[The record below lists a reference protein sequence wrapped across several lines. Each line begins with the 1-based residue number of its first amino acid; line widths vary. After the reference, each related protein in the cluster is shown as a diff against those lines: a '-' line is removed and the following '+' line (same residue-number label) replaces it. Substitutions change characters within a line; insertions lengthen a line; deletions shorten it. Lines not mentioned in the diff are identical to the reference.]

1 MDDNAV
7 GLHKRCGP
15 TAFFVI
21 LAKKSG
27 ARLSNRY
34 IAQEVGGGGIIN
46 LAEKPQNTKR
56 EVKIMRRKKL
66 LRQVA
71 AAAVALS
78 MAVSLSAPAFA
89 ATFDLSNGGLVITAN
104 DKGITVEQDNGTSS
118 TYSIDEEI
126 EIKGAYSSANGATLT
141 AEENQQD
148 ENQPVTP
155 AKAPA
160 KEETPK
166 ETPEAEDAP
175 AAEKKQEQ
183 KDTEAPADPEQKTE
197 TENKD
202 NNDPDNEEKKEQN
215 APANGE
221 LNASAGEGQE
231 SKAEEK
237 PQPKTE
243 AKASAEATASA
254 SDNTSNGPRK
264 ASAYEDRMGED
275 SDDYGYNSGLRAGI
289 VQIINNTAKK
299 IKVSLSN
306 AHIDLPTAAD
316 TSARGQA
323 AIDVQGTG
331 NVELK
336 FSGSNTLTGSGQSAG
351 IQKNDKTQDD
361 KENTGTLTITAD
373 SQSDTLDVKVDKY
386 ALGQDYQGAAIGGH
400 GKKTSGEYV
409 GYGTKNIVIEGNGT
423 VNTNAQIGSGYRG
436 GAATGIVIQGNAV
449 VNVENYGIGGGGLP
463 GWYDNTKK
471 PGETDVTITGTAN
484 VTVKNGTI
492 GSGVRGGELCGNA
505 KINISGNA
513 MVNVEGGENAAAIGS
528 GAGGDANVTIT
539 GNAKVTAVQK
549 SEWSGGGAGI
559 GGGANGKGY
568 VTIGGKAQV
577 KATGSAEK
585 HGGSGAY
592 GAGAAIGDGGTTSEK
607 GADTVQ
613 NGENKFETDKDS
625 IQDGAEVEMTN
636 IGHNSS
642 NTVTKTY
649 KTDRW
654 VTDGD
659 EEQPPEVCKHL
670 KGEYAAETTV
680 YPNCTKTGSQ
690 TYRCISC
697 GEITRE
703 KTLAATPD
711 SYWSHSWQEIK
722 VQPTCT
728 EDGYKVEKCSRCGD
742 EYGSRTKTADALGH
756 KFVETVVAPTCTESG
771 YTVQKCSV
779 CGEETGERTNIVAP
793 LGHEYKNGVCIRC
806 GAPEPQENGSAAP
819 NYTVTG
825 AETYETSVV
834 DGRYIIAVPSE
845 DAALNAV
852 LGDLRAIKAQGADVV
867 VFRTRSR
874 ESSLV
879 IDEMLAMGTDVTPF
893 VLAHN
898 GGEAQL
904 TINGAVHNEL
914 IH

>member
-1 MDDNAV
+1 
-7 GLHKRCGP
+7 
-15 TAFFVI
+15 
-21 LAKKSG
+21 
-27 ARLSNRY
+27 
-34 IAQEVGGGGIIN
+34 
-46 LAEKPQNTKR
+46 
-56 EVKIMRRKKL
+56 MRRKKL

-89 ATFDLSNGGLVITAN
+89 AVVTFDLANGGLVITAK
-104 DKGITVEQDNGTSS
+104 DDGITVEQDDGTSS
-118 TYSIDEEI
+118 TIGKDDEI
-126 EIKGAYSSANGATLT
+126 EITGTYSSANGATQT
-141 AEENQQD
+141 AEENQQE

-160 KEETPK
+160 KEETSE
-166 ETPEAEDAP
+166 ETSGTENAP

-183 KDTEAPADPEQKTE
+183 KDTEAPADPEQNTE

-202 NNDPDNEEKKEQN
+202 NNSDPADEEKKEQN

-231 SKAEEK
+231 PKAEDEG
-237 PQPKTE
+237 QPKPE

-254 SDNTSNGPRK
+254 SDNASNGPRK
-264 ASAYEDRMGED
+264 ASAYEDRMSGNEEKD
-275 SDDYGYNSGLRAGI
+275 SYTSGLRAGI

-299 IKVSLSN
+299 IKVSLSG
-306 AHIDLPTAAD
+306 AHIDLPGEAGTL
-316 TSARGQA
+316 SRGQA

-331 NVELK
+331 DVELK
-336 FSGSNTLTGSGQSAG
+336 FSGSNTLTGSGRSAG
-351 IQKNDKTQDD
+351 IQKNDTTQDG

-373 SQSDTLDVKVDKY
+373 SQSDTLDVKVDKEN
-386 ALGQDYQGAAIGGH
+386 ALGQDNQGAAIGGH
-400 GKKTSGEYV
+400 GRKTYEKYG

-436 GAATGIVIQGNAV
+436 GASTGIVIRGNAV
-449 VNVENYGIGGGGLP
+449 VNVENYGIGGGCLT
-463 GWYDNTKK
+463 YDAAEK
-471 PGETDVTITGTAN
+471 PGVTDVTITDSAK

-492 GSGVRGGELCGNA
+492 GSGVRSGESCGDA

-513 MVNVEGGENAAAIGS
+513 EVNVEGGGSAAVIGS
-528 GAGGDANVTIT
+528 GAGGNADVTIT

-549 SEWSGGGAGI
+549 SDWYGGGAGI
-559 GGGANGKGY
+559 GGGANGTGE
-568 VTIGGKAQV
+568 VIIGGKAQV
-577 KATGSAEK
+577 KATGSAE
-585 HGGSGAY
+585 HYDQYHRY
-592 GAGAAIGDGGTTSEK
+592 GAGAAIGDGGTTAGSS
-607 GADTVQ
+607 GTVQ
-613 NGENKFETDKDS
+613 NGENKFTTDKKS
-625 IQDGAEVEMTN
+625 IQDDAKVEMTN
-636 IGHNSS
+636 IGHNGGS
-642 NTVTKTY
+642 NTVTQTY
-649 KTDRW
+649 KTDDW
-654 VTDGD
+654 VTEG
-659 EEQPPEVCKHL
+659 EQPPEKCSHSNT
-670 KGEYAAETTV
+670 YAAEKVSPT
-680 YPNCTKTGSQ
+680 CTEKGSQ
-690 TYRCISC
+690 TYRCSSC
-697 GEITRE
+697 GEITKVVE
-703 KTLAATPD
+703 LAPD
-711 SYWSHSWQEIK
+711 SGTWSHNYQTVT

-728 EDGYKVEKCSRCGD
+728 EDGYTVSKCSRCGK
-742 EYGSRTKTADALGH
+742 ESGQHTNIVKAPGH
-756 KFVETVVAPTCTESG
+756 KPVETTVAPTCTESG

-779 CGEETGERTNIVAP
+779 CGEETGERTNLVAP

-819 NYTVTG
+819 AYTVTG
-825 AETYETSVV
+825 AETYEISVV

>member
-1 MDDNAV
+1 
-7 GLHKRCGP
+7 
-15 TAFFVI
+15 
-21 LAKKSG
+21 
-27 ARLSNRY
+27 
-34 IAQEVGGGGIIN
+34 
-46 LAEKPQNTKR
+46 
-56 EVKIMRRKKL
+56 MRRKKL

-89 ATFDLSNGGLVITAN
+89 ATFDLSNGGLVITAK
-104 DKGITVEQDNGTSS
+104 DDGITVKRDDGTSS

-126 EIKGAYSSANGATLT
+126 EIKGTYSSANGATLT
-141 AEENQQD
+141 AEENRQD

-160 KEETPK
+160 KEETSEETPK

-202 NNDPDNEEKKEQN
+202 NNSDPADEEKKEQN

-231 SKAEEK
+231 PKAEDEG
-237 PQPKTE
+237 QPKPE

-254 SDNTSNGPRK
+254 SDDASNGPRK
-264 ASAYEDRMGED
+264 ASAYEDRMSGNEEKD
-275 SDDYGYNSGLRAGI
+275 SYTSGLRAGI

-299 IKVSLSN
+299 IKVSLSG
-306 AHIDLPTAAD
+306 AHIDLPGEAGTL
-316 TSARGQA
+316 SRGQA
-323 AIDVQGTG
+323 AIDVQGNG
-331 NVELK
+331 EVELK
-336 FSGSNTLTGSGQSAG
+336 FSGSNTLTGSGRSAG
-351 IQKNDKTQDD
+351 IQKNDDVS
-361 KENTGTLTITAD
+361 TGKLTITAD
-373 SQSDTLDVKVDKY
+373 SQSDTLDVKVDKN
-386 ALGQDYQGAAIGGH
+386 ALGQDNQGAAIGGH
-400 GKKTSGEYV
+400 GRKTYENYG

-449 VNVENYGIGGGGLP
+449 VNVENYGIGGGCLT
-463 GWYDNTKK
+463 YDAAEK
-471 PGETDVTITGTAN
+471 PGETDVTITGNAK

-492 GSGVRGGELCGNA
+492 GSGVRSGESCGDA

-513 MVNVEGGENAAAIGS
+513 KVNVEGGGSAAVIGS
-528 GAGGDANVTIT
+528 GAGGDADVTIT

-549 SEWSGGGAGI
+549 SDWYGGGAGI
-559 GGGANGKGY
+559 GGGANGTGE
-568 VTIGGKAQV
+568 VIIGGKAQV
-577 KATGSAEK
+577 KATGSAEY
-585 HGGSGAY
+585 HDSWENN
-592 GAGAAIGDGGTTSEK
+592 GAGAAIGDGGTTSKKK
-607 GADTVQ
+607 GTDTVQ
-613 NGENKFETDKDS
+613 NGENKFTTDKG
-625 IQDGAEVEMTN
+625 IQDGAKVEMTN

-642 NTVTKTY
+642 NTVTQTRQ
-649 KTDRW
+649 DNQW
-654 VTDGD
+654 VTNG
-659 EEQPPEVCKHL
+659 EQPPEECKHK
-670 KGEYAAETTV
+670 KGSYSIYEETV
-680 YPNCTKTGSQ
+680 FPNCTETGSK
-690 TYRCISC
+690 TYRCRSC
-697 GEITRE
+697 GEKIRVE
-703 KTLAATPD
+703 TLDVNSNHT
-711 SYWSHSWQEIK
+711 YGETVTVK
-722 VQPTCT
+722 PTCT
-728 EDGYKVEKCSRCGD
+728 EKGYQVYKCSRCHQ
-742 EYGSRTKTADALGH
+742 EYGSHFSFVNALDH
-756 KFVETVVAPTCTESG
+756 QYVETTVAPTCTESG
-771 YTVQKCSV
+771 YTVKKCTR
-779 CGEETGERTNIVAP
+779 CGEETGERTNLVAP
-793 LGHEYKNGVCIRC
+793 LGHEYKNGVCTRC
-806 GAPEPQENGSAAP
+806 GAPEPQENGGSSSAAP

-845 DAALNAV
+845 DAALSAV

-893 VLAHN
+893 VLTHN

-904 TINGAVHNEL
+904 TINGAAHNEL

>member
-1 MDDNAV
+1 
-7 GLHKRCGP
+7 
-15 TAFFVI
+15 
-21 LAKKSG
+21 
-27 ARLSNRY
+27 
-34 IAQEVGGGGIIN
+34 
-46 LAEKPQNTKR
+46 
-56 EVKIMRRKKL
+56 MRRKKL

-78 MAVSLSAPAFA
+78 MAASLSAPAFA

-104 DKGITVEQDNGTSS
+104 DKGITVEQDDGTSS

-126 EIKGAYSSANGATLT
+126 EIKGAYSSANGAMTT

-160 KEETPK
+160 KEKTSEETQ
-166 ETPEAEDAP
+166 EAEDAP

-183 KDTEAPADPEQKTE
+183 KDAEAPADPEQKTE

-202 NNDPDNEEKKEQN
+202 NDPDNEEKKEQN
-215 APANGE
+215 APANRE

-231 SKAEEK
+231 PKAEDEG
-237 PQPKTE
+237 QPKPE
-243 AKASAEATASA
+243 ANASAEATASA
-254 SDNTSNGPRK
+254 SDDASNGPRK
-264 ASAYEDRMGED
+264 APARSSGE
-275 SDDYGYNSGLRAGI
+275 GERRGI
-289 VQIINNTAKK
+289 IQIFANTLVKLK
-299 IKVSLSN
+299 LSN
-306 AHIDLPTAAD
+306 AHIDLPTASD

-351 IQKNDKTQDD
+351 IQKNDKEQNG

-449 VNVENYGIGGGGLP
+449 VNVEKYGIGGYGLP
-463 GWYDNTKK
+463 SWATEK
-471 PGETDVTITGTAN
+471 PGGETDVTITGNAN

-492 GSGVRGGELCGNA
+492 GSGVRRQESCGNA
-505 KINISGNA
+505 KIEISENA
-513 MVNVEGGENAAAIGS
+513 VVNVEGGDNAAAIGS

-549 SEWSGGGAGI
+549 SDWYGGGAGI
-559 GGGANGKGY
+559 GGGANGKGH

-585 HGGSGAY
+585 HESGAY
-592 GAGAAIGDGGTTSEK
+592 GAGAAIGDGGTTGK
-607 GADTVQ
+607 MNTDTVQ
-613 NGENKFETDKDS
+613 NGENKFTTDEKS
-625 IQDGAEVEMTN
+625 IQNGAKVEMTN
-636 IGHNSS
+636 IGHNVS
-642 NTVTKTY
+642 NTVTQTRQNG
-649 KTDRW
+649 DW
-654 VTDGD
+654 VTKCSHH
-659 EEQPPEVCKHL
+659 EFV
-670 KGEYAAETTV
+670 ETTV
-680 YPNCTKTGSQ
+680 
-690 TYRCISC
+690 
-697 GEITRE
+697 
-703 KTLAATPD
+703 D
-711 SYWSHSWQEIK
+711 
-722 VQPTCT
+722 
-728 EDGYKVEKCSRCGD
+728 
-742 EYGSRTKTADALGH
+742 
-756 KFVETVVAPTCTESG
+756 PTCTESG
-771 YTVQKCSV
+771 YTVQKCIR

-793 LGHEYKNGVCIRC
+793 LGHEYKNGVCTRC

-893 VLAHN
+893 VLTHN

>member
-1 MDDNAV
+1 
-7 GLHKRCGP
+7 
-15 TAFFVI
+15 
-21 LAKKSG
+21 
-27 ARLSNRY
+27 
-34 IAQEVGGGGIIN
+34 
-46 LAEKPQNTKR
+46 
-56 EVKIMRRKKL
+56 MRRKKL

-104 DKGITVEQDNGTSS
+104 DKGITVEQDDGTSS

-126 EIKGAYSSANGATLT
+126 EIKGAYSSANGAMTT

-160 KEETPK
+160 KEKTSEETQ
-166 ETPEAEDAP
+166 EAEDAP

-202 NNDPDNEEKKEQN
+202 NNNDPDNEEKKEQN
-215 APANGE
+215 APANRE

-231 SKAEEK
+231 SKAEDEG
-237 PQPKTE
+237 QPKPE
-243 AKASAEATASA
+243 ANASAEATASA
-254 SDNTSNGPRK
+254 SDDTSDNTSNGPRK
-264 ASAYEDRMGED
+264 ASAYEDRMSGNWEED
-275 SDDYGYNSGLRAGI
+275 SYSSGLRAGI

-306 AHIDLPTAAD
+306 AHIDLPGEAGTL
-316 TSARGQA
+316 SRGQA
-323 AIDVQGTG
+323 AIDVQGSG
-331 NVELK
+331 EVELK
-336 FSGSNTLTGSGQSAG
+336 FSGRNTLTGSGRSAG
-351 IQKNDKTQDD
+351 IQKNDKDPD
-361 KENTGTLTITAD
+361 GKDNTGKLTITAD
-373 SQSDTLDVKVDKY
+373 SESDTLDVKVDKG
-386 ALGQDYQGAAIGGH
+386 ALGQANQSAAIGGH
-400 GKKTSGEYV
+400 GRKTYNEYG
-409 GYGTKNIVIEGNGT
+409 GYGTKNIVIEGKGT
-423 VNTNAQIGSGYRG
+423 VNTNAQIGSGSQG
-436 GAATGIVIQGNAV
+436 GASTGIVIQGNAV
-449 VNVENYGIGGGGLP
+449 VNVGGGGIGGGELP
-463 GWYDNTKK
+463 SDATEKT
-471 PGETDVTITGTAN
+471 GETDVTITGNAK
-484 VTVKNGTI
+484 VTVKDGTI
-492 GSGVRGGELCGNA
+492 GSGLNSSYSCGDA

-513 MVNVEGGENAAAIGS
+513 EVNVEGGGSAAVIGS
-528 GAGGDANVTIT
+528 GVGGNANVTIT

-549 SEWSGGGAGI
+549 SDWYGGGAGI
-559 GGGANGKGY
+559 GGGANGKGH

-592 GAGAAIGDGGTTSEK
+592 GAGAAIGDGGTTGKK
-607 GADTVQ
+607 GTDTVQ
-613 NGENKFETDKDS
+613 NGENKFETDKG

-636 IGHNSS
+636 IGHNGS
-642 NTVTKTY
+642 NKVTQI
-649 KTDRW
+649 RQNGQW
-654 VTDGD
+654 VTDGKT
-659 EEQPPEVCKHL
+659 EQTPERCKHL

-680 YPNCTKTGSQ
+680 YPNCTETGSQ

-697 GEITRE
+697 GEITRV

-728 EDGYKVEKCSRCGD
+728 EKGYTVQKCSRCYQ
-742 EYGSRTKTADALGH
+742 EYGQHTNITDALGH

-771 YTVQKCSV
+771 YTVKKCTR
-779 CGEETGERTNIVAP
+779 CGEETGEHTNIVAP

-879 IDEMLAMGTDVTPF
+879 IDEMLAMGPDVTPF

>member
-1 MDDNAV
+1 
-7 GLHKRCGP
+7 
-15 TAFFVI
+15 
-21 LAKKSG
+21 
-27 ARLSNRY
+27 
-34 IAQEVGGGGIIN
+34 
-46 LAEKPQNTKR
+46 
-56 EVKIMRRKKL
+56 MRRKKL

-89 ATFDLSNGGLVITAN
+89 ATFDLSNGGLVITA
-104 DKGITVEQDNGTSS
+104 DGSGITVKQDNGTTS
-118 TYSIDEEI
+118 TYGADEEI
-126 EIKGAYSSANGATLT
+126 EIKGTYSSANGAMQT

-166 ETPEAEDAP
+166 ETQEAEDTP

-202 NNDPDNEEKKEQN
+202 NNNDPDNEEKKEQN
-215 APANGE
+215 ASANGE

-231 SKAEEK
+231 SKAEDEG
-237 PQPKTE
+237 QPKPE
-243 AKASAEATASA
+243 ANASAEATASA
-254 SDNTSNGPRK
+254 SDDASNGPRK
-264 ASAYEDRMGED
+264 ASAYEDRSGDWEED
-275 SDDYGYNSGLRAGI
+275 SYTSGLRAGI

-306 AHIDLPTAAD
+306 AHIDLPGEAGTI
-316 TSARGQA
+316 SRGQA
-323 AIDVQGTG
+323 AIDVQGSG
-331 NVELK
+331 EVELK
-336 FSGSNTLTGSGQSAG
+336 FSGKNTLTGSGRSAG
-351 IQKNDKTQDD
+351 IQKNDKDPYGN
-361 KENTGTLTITAD
+361 ENTGKLTITAD
-373 SQSDTLDVKVDKY
+373 SESDTLDVKVDER
-386 ALGQDYQGAAIGGH
+386 ALGQANQSAAIGGH
-400 GKKTSGEYV
+400 GRKTYNEYG

-423 VNTNAQIGSGYRG
+423 VNTNAKIGSGAQG

-449 VNVENYGIGGGGLP
+449 VNVGGGGIGGSELP
-463 GWYDNTKK
+463 YWATEK
-471 PGETDVTITGTAN
+471 PGTTDVTITGNAK
-484 VTVKNGTI
+484 VTVKDGTI
-492 GSGVRGGELCGNA
+492 GSGLNSSYSCGDA

-513 MVNVEGGENAAAIGS
+513 EVNVEGGGSAAVIGS
-528 GAGGDANVTIT
+528 GVGGNADVTIT

-549 SEWSGGGAGI
+549 SDWYGGGAGI
-559 GGGANGKGY
+559 GGGANGKGQ

-577 KATGSAEK
+577 KATGSAEY
-585 HGGSGAY
+585 HDGWQNN
-592 GAGAAIGDGGTTSEK
+592 GAGAAIGDGGEYKTQGSSK
-607 GADTVQ
+607 PMPSVA
-613 NGENKFETDKDS
+613 NGENKFTTDKDS
-625 IQDGAEVEMTN
+625 IQNGAKVEMTN
-636 IGHNSS
+636 IGRNGP
-642 NTVTKTY
+642 NTVTKTRQ
-649 KTDRW
+649 DNQW
-654 VTDGD
+654 VTNGD
-659 EEQPPEVCKHL
+659 TEQTPEKCKHS
-670 KGEYAAETTV
+670 KGEYAAEHV
-680 YPNCTKTGSQ
+680 YPNCTETGSQ
-690 TYRCISC
+690 TYRCKSC
-697 GEITRE
+697 GEITRVE
-703 KTLAATPD
+703 TLDVNPNRH
-711 SYWSHSWQEIK
+711 SYGEVK
-722 VQPTCT
+722 FPATCT
-728 EDGYKVEKCSRCGD
+728 EDGYSVYTCSRCGKP
-742 EYGSRTKTADALGH
+742 ETGRHYNIVKALGH
-756 KFVETVVAPTCTESG
+756 QYVETVVAPTCTESG

>member
-1 MDDNAV
+1 
-7 GLHKRCGP
+7 
-15 TAFFVI
+15 
-21 LAKKSG
+21 
-27 ARLSNRY
+27 
-34 IAQEVGGGGIIN
+34 
-46 LAEKPQNTKR
+46 
-56 EVKIMRRKKL
+56 MRRKKL
-66 LRQVA
+66 LRQIA

-89 ATFDLSNGGLVITAN
+89 AEFDLANGGLVIKA
-104 DKGITVEQDNGTSS
+104 DESGITVTQGNGAAS
-118 TYSIDEEI
+118 TIGKDDEI
-126 EIKGAYSSANGATLT
+126 VITGSYSSANGATQT
-141 AEENQQD
+141 AEENRQE

-160 KEETPK
+160 KEETSGT
-166 ETPEAEDAP
+166 ENAP

-183 KDTEAPADPEQKTE
+183 KDTEAPVDPEQNTE

-202 NNDPDNEEKKEQN
+202 NNSDPADEEKKEQN

-231 SKAEEK
+231 SKAEDEG
-237 PQPKTE
+237 QPKPE

-254 SDNTSNGPRK
+254 SDDTSNGPHK
-264 ASAYEDRMGED
+264 APARSSGE
-275 SDDYGYNSGLRAGI
+275 GKRAGI

-323 AIDVQGTG
+323 AIDVQGG
-331 NVELK
+331 DVELK
-336 FSGSNTLTGSGQSAG
+336 FSGKNTLTGSGGSAG
-351 IQKNDKTQDD
+351 IQKNDKTQDG

-373 SQSDTLDVKVDKY
+373 SKSDTLNVKVDEF
-386 ALGQDYQGAAIGGH
+386 ALGQDNQGAAIGGGGRKTD
-400 GKKTSGEYV
+400 GKYG

-423 VNTNAQIGSGYRG
+423 VNTNAQIGSGFRG

-449 VNVENYGIGGGGLP
+449 VNVGDGGIGGIGLP
-463 GWYDNTKK
+463 EWYGTEK
-471 PGETDVTITGTAN
+471 PGETDVTITGNAN

-492 GSGVRGGELCGNA
+492 GSGVRRGEVCGNA

-513 MVNVEGGENAAAIGS
+513 EVNVEGGDNAAAIGS
-528 GAGGDANVTIT
+528 GAGGDADVTIT

-549 SEWSGGGAGI
+549 SDWYGGGAGI
-559 GGGANGKGY
+559 GGGANGKGH

-585 HGGSGAY
+585 HDGGGAY
-592 GAGAAIGDGGTTSEK
+592 GAGAAIGDGGTTGKK
-607 GADTVQ
+607 GTDTVQ
-613 NGENKFETDKDS
+613 NGKNEFTTDKDS
-625 IQDGAEVEMTN
+625 IQDGAEVKMTN
-636 IGHNSS
+636 IGHNGP
-642 NTVTKTY
+642 NTVTQT
-649 KTDRW
+649 RQNGEW
-654 VTDGD
+654 VTDGKT
-659 EEQPPEVCKHL
+659 EQPTEKCNHSQ
-670 KGEYAAETTV
+670 GEYAAEKV
-680 YPNCTKTGSQ
+680 PSNCTEKGSQ
-690 TYRCISC
+690 TYRCSSC
-697 GEITRE
+697 GEITRVVE
-703 KTLAATPD
+703 LAPD
-711 SYWSHSWQEIK
+711 SGYWSHLRHTVT

-728 EDGYKVEKCSRCGD
+728 EDGYKVTKCSRCG
-742 EYGSRTKTADALGH
+742 EELSSRTKTANALGH
-756 KFVETVVAPTCTESG
+756 QFVETTVDPTCTESG
-771 YTVQKCSV
+771 YTVKKCTR
-779 CGEETGERTNIVAP
+779 CGEEEGERTNLVAP
-793 LGHEYKNGVCIRC
+793 LGHEYKNGVCTRC
-806 GAPEPQENGSAAP
+806 GAPEPQENGGSSSAAP

-893 VLAHN
+893 VLVHN

>member
-1 MDDNAV
+1 
-7 GLHKRCGP
+7 
-15 TAFFVI
+15 
-21 LAKKSG
+21 
-27 ARLSNRY
+27 
-34 IAQEVGGGGIIN
+34 
-46 LAEKPQNTKR
+46 
-56 EVKIMRRKKL
+56 MRRKKL

-89 ATFDLSNGGLVITAN
+89 AEFNLANGGLVITAK
-104 DKGITVEQDNGTSS
+104 DDGITVTQDNGTSS
-118 TYSIDEEI
+118 TYGTNEEI
-126 EIKGAYSSANGATLT
+126 KIIGTYKPAGGAMQT

-160 KEETPK
+160 KEETSG
-166 ETPEAEDAP
+166 AENAP
-175 AAEKKQEQ
+175 AAEEKQEQ
-183 KDTEAPADPEQKTE
+183 KDTEDPADPEQKTE

-202 NNDPDNEEKKEQN
+202 KNSDPDNEEKKEQN

-231 SKAEEK
+231 PKAEDEGQPK
-237 PQPKTE
+237 PKTE
-243 AKASAEATASA
+243 AKASAEASTSA
-254 SDNTSNGPRK
+254 SDNASNGPRK
-264 ASAYEDRMGED
+264 AQAYEDRMSSWEEEQKKEKD
-275 SDDYGYNSGLRAGI
+275 SYTSGLRAGI

-299 IKVSLSN
+299 IKVSLSG
-306 AHIDLPTAAD
+306 AHIDLPGEAGTL
-316 TSARGQA
+316 SRGQA
-323 AIDVQGTG
+323 AIDVQGSG
-331 NVELK
+331 DVELK
-336 FSGSNTLTGSGQSAG
+336 FSGSNTLTGSGRSAG
-351 IQKNDKTQDD
+351 IQKNDKDPD
-361 KENTGTLTITAD
+361 GKENTGTLTITAD
-373 SQSDTLDVKVDKY
+373 SESDTLDVKVDEG
-386 ALGQDYQGAAIGGH
+386 ALNNDNQGAAIGGH
-400 GKKTSGEYV
+400 GRKTFDEYG
-409 GYGTKNIVIEGNGT
+409 GYGTKNIVIEGKGT
-423 VNTNAQIGSGYRG
+423 VNTNAQIGSGYEG
-436 GAATGIVIQGNAV
+436 GAATGIVIRGDAV
-449 VNVENYGIGGGGLP
+449 VNVENYGIGGSSFNGGKT
-463 GWYDNTKK
+463 GTT
-471 PGETDVTITGTAN
+471 EVTITDNAK

-492 GSGVRGGELCGNA
+492 GSGVRDRESCGDA

-513 MVNVEGGENAAAIGS
+513 VVNVQGGGSAAVIGS
-528 GAGGDANVTIT
+528 GAGGNADVTIT

-549 SEWSGGGAGI
+549 SESEWYGGGAGI
-559 GGGANGKGY
+559 GGGANGKGK

-577 KATGSAEK
+577 KATGSAE
-585 HGGSGAY
+585 HHERNHSY
-592 GAGAAIGDGGTTSEK
+592 GAGAAIGDGGTTSNNDT
-607 GADTVQ
+607 DTVK
-613 NGENKFETDKDS
+613 NGENKFATANDIKD
-625 IQDGAEVEMTN
+625 DAKVEMTN
-636 IGHNSS
+636 IGHNGGS
-642 NTVTKTY
+642 NTVTQTY
-649 KTDRW
+649 KTDKW
-654 VTDGD
+654 VTNG
-659 EEQPPEVCKHL
+659 EQTPEGCKHSNTY
-670 KGEYAAETTV
+670 KAERVGPT
-680 YPNCTKTGSQ
+680 CTETGSQ
-690 TYRCISC
+690 TYRCSSC
-697 GEITRE
+697 GEITKVE
-703 KTLAATPD
+703 TLAATPD
-711 SYWSHSWQEIK
+711 SYWSHDRQTVT

-728 EDGYKVEKCSRCGD
+728 EDGYKVTKCSRCGK
-742 EYGSRTKTADALGH
+742 ELGSRTKTDNRLGH
-756 KFVETVVAPTCTESG
+756 KPVETTVAPTCTESG

-779 CGEETGERTNIVAP
+779 CHEETGERTNLVAP

-904 TINGAVHNEL
+904 TINGAAHNEL

>member
-1 MDDNAV
+1 
-7 GLHKRCGP
+7 
-15 TAFFVI
+15 
-21 LAKKSG
+21 
-27 ARLSNRY
+27 
-34 IAQEVGGGGIIN
+34 
-46 LAEKPQNTKR
+46 
-56 EVKIMRRKKL
+56 MRRKKL
-66 LRQVA
+66 LRQIA

-78 MAVSLSAPAFA
+78 MAASLSAPAFA
-89 ATFDLSNGGLVITAN
+89 AEFDLANGGLVIKA
-104 DKGITVEQDNGTSS
+104 DESGITVTQGNGAAS
-118 TYSIDEEI
+118 TIGKDEEI
-126 EIKGAYSSANGATLT
+126 VVKGTYKPAGEATQT
-141 AEENQQD
+141 AEENQQE

-160 KEETPK
+160 KE

-183 KDTEAPADPEQKTE
+183 KDTEAPADPEQNTE

-202 NNDPDNEEKKEQN
+202 NNNDPDNEEKKEQN
-215 APANGE
+215 ASAEGE
-221 LNASAGEGQE
+221 E
-231 SKAEEK
+231 
-237 PQPKTE
+237 QPKLKTEAKAE

-254 SDNTSNGPRK
+254 SDDASNGPRK

-275 SDDYGYNSGLRAGI
+275 SHDYGYNSGLRAGI

-323 AIDVQGTG
+323 AIDVQGG
-331 NVELK
+331 DVELK
-336 FSGSNTLTGSGQSAG
+336 FSGSNTLTGSGGSAG
-351 IQKNDKTQDD
+351 IQKNDEDPYGKD
-361 KENTGTLTITAD
+361 NTGTLTITAD
-373 SQSDTLDVKVDKY
+373 SQSDILNVKVDECS
-386 ALGQDYQGAAIGGH
+386 LGNDNQGAAIGG
-400 GKKTSGEYV
+400 GGRKTDERSG

-423 VNTNAQIGSGYRG
+423 VNTNAQIGSGFRS
-436 GAATGIVIQGNAV
+436 GAATGIVIRGNAV
-449 VNVENYGIGGGGLP
+449 VNVENYGIGGHGFSP
-463 GWYDNTKK
+463 WDTEK
-471 PGETDVTITGTAN
+471 PGETDVTITGNAKVN
-484 VTVKNGTI
+484 VQNGTI
-492 GSGVRGGELCGNA
+492 GSGVRRGEVCGNA

-513 MVNVEGGENAAAIGS
+513 EVNVEGGDNAATIGS

-549 SEWSGGGAGI
+549 SDWYGGGAGI
-559 GGGANGKGY
+559 GGGANGKGH

-577 KATGSAEK
+577 EATGSAEK
-585 HGGSGAY
+585 HDGTGAY
-592 GAGAAIGDGGTTSEK
+592 GAGAAIGDGGTTGKK
-607 GADTVQ
+607 GTDTVQ
-613 NGENKFETDKDS
+613 NGKNEFTTDKDS
-625 IQDGAEVEMTN
+625 IQDGAEVKMTN
-636 IGHNSS
+636 IGHNGP

-649 KTDRW
+649 KTDKW
-654 VTDGD
+654 VTKGD
-659 EEQPPEVCKHL
+659 EEQTPEMCNHSQ
-670 KGEYAAETTV
+670 GEYAAEKV
-680 YPNCTKTGSQ
+680 PSNCTEKGSQ
-690 TYRCISC
+690 TYRCSSC
-697 GEITRE
+697 GEITRVVE
-703 KTLAATPD
+703 LAPD
-711 SYWSHSWQEIK
+711 SGFWSHDRHTVT

-728 EDGYKVEKCSRCGD
+728 EDGYKVTKCSRCG
-742 EYGSRTKTADALGH
+742 EELSSRTKTANALGH
-756 KFVETVVAPTCTESG
+756 QFVETTVDPTCTESG
-771 YTVQKCSV
+771 YTVKKCTR
-779 CGEETGERTNIVAP
+779 CHEEEGERTNLVAP

-806 GAPEPQENGSAAP
+806 GAPEPQENGGSSSAAP

-898 GGEAQL
+898 GGEARL
-904 TINGAVHNEL
+904 TINGAAHNEL